1 MQPQH
6 VELVPRADRA
16 VADVVIVGGGQSG
29 LAAAHAA
36 ERAGL
41 RPLVLEAGAEP
52 VGSWPHYYDSLALFS
67 PARFSALPGRPFP
80 GDGERYPT
88 RDEVVAYL
96 RAYAANLDADIRCD
110 QRVDTVDRAED
121 GRMIARTATGL
132 EVEAGMVIAATG
144 GFRRP
149 HRPALSGLEHFTAA
163 VLHSSQ
169 YRSPDAFAGRRVV
182 VVGAGN
188 SAVQIAADLAS
199 VARVS
204 LATRA
209 PLRFKPQRPLGRD
222 LHWWLIRSGLDSASI
237 GRWLDRGTSVVDDGS
252 YRAALRSGNPDRRPM
267 FTGLDGDN
275 VRWSD
280 GSREHVDAIIL
291 ATGYRPGLDYLT
303 AIGALDGDDR
313 PLQRRGISSTVPGLG
328 YVGLPHQ
335 RSIASATLRGAG
347 PDAEHVIAAL
357 LGAARPA
364 RRRRGRSSPDQQ
376 RPARSLAAPR
386 ALHERASTL

>member
-1 MQPQH
+1 MQPQQD
-6 VELVPRADRA
+6 ELVPRAERA
-16 VADVVIVGGGQSG
+16 VADVVVVGGGQSG
-29 LAAAHAA
+29 LAAAYAA
-36 ERAGL
+36 GRAGL

-52 VGSWPHYYDSLALFS
+52 VGSWPRYYDSLALFS

-80 GDGERYPT
+80 GDCERYPT

-110 QRVDTVDRAED
+110 QRVDTVDRGED
-121 GRMIARTATGL
+121 GRVIARTATGL

-149 HRPALSGLEHFTAA
+149 HRPALPGLEHFTGA

-169 YRSPDAFAGRRVV
+169 YRAPEAFAGRRVV

-199 VARVS
+199 LARVT

-209 PLRFKPQRPLGRD
+209 PLRWQPQRPLGRD
-222 LHWWLIRSGLDSASI
+222 LHWWLIRSGLDSAPI
-237 GRWLDRGTSVVDDGS
+237 GRWLDRGTSIVDDGR
-252 YRAALRSGNPDRRPM
+252 YRAAVRSGNPDRRPM
-267 FTGLDGDN
+267 FTRLDGDG

-280 GSREHVDAIIL
+280 GTRERVDAVIL
-291 ATGYRPGLDYLT
+291 ATGYRPGLDYLS
-303 AIGALDGDDR
+303 AIGALDGDER
-313 PLQRRGISSTVPGLG
+313 PLHRRGISTTVSGLG

-347 PDAEHVIAAL
+347 PDAEYVIAAL
-357 LGAARPA
+357 
-364 RRRRGRSSPDQQ
+364 RSGTK
-376 RPARSLAAPR
+376 PARSSQRTTVASPALARRVALR
-386 ALHERASTL
+386 ATCCP

>member
-1 MQPQH
+1 MGPQQ
-6 VELVPRADRA
+6 VELLPRRERA

-29 LAAAHAA
+29 LAAAYAA
-36 ERAGL
+36 GRAGL

-88 RDEVVAYL
+88 RDDVVAYL
-96 RAYAANLDADIRCD
+96 RAYAATLDADIRCD
-110 QRVDTVDRAED
+110 QRVDTVDRAEH
-121 GRMIARTATGL
+121 GRLIARTATGL
-132 EVEAGMVIAATG
+132 EVEAGMAIAATG

-149 HRPALSGLEHFTAA
+149 HRPALQGLEQFTGT

-169 YRSPDAFAGRRVV
+169 YRAPDAFAGRRVV

-199 VARVS
+199 VARVT

-209 PLRFKPQRPLGRD
+209 PLRWQPQRPLGRD
-222 LHWWLIRSGLDSASI
+222 LHWWLIRSGLDSAAI
-237 GRWLDRGTSVVDDGS
+237 GRWLDRGTSIVDDGR
-252 YRAALRSGNPDRRPM
+252 YRAAVRSGNPDRRPM
-267 FTGLDGDN
+267 FTRLDGDD

-280 GSREHVDAIIL
+280 GTREPVDAIIL
-291 ATGYRPGLDYLT
+291 ATGYRPGLDYLR
-303 AIGALDGDDR
+303 AIGALDDDER
-313 PLQRRGISSTVPGLG
+313 PLHRRGISTTVPGLG

-357 LGAARPA
+357 
-364 RRRRGRSSPDQQ
+364 RSGI
-376 RPARSLAAPR
+376 RPARSPRRTSISAHAPARRVALRAACCP
-386 ALHERASTL
+386 

>member
-1 MQPQH
+1 MSP
-6 VELVPRADRA
+6 VEPLARTER
-16 VADVVIVGGGQSG
+16 ADVVIVGGGQSG
-29 LAAAHAA
+29 LAAAYAA
-36 ERAGL
+36 QRAGL
-41 RPLVLEAGAEP
+41 HAVVLEAGADP
-52 VGSWPHYYDSLALFS
+52 VGSWPHYYDSLTLFS
-67 PARFSALPGRPFP
+67 PARFSALPGQPFP

-96 RAYAANLDADIRCD
+96 RAYAQNLDADIR
-110 QRVDTVDRAED
+110 RHEYVDTVARDDD
-121 GRMIARTATGL
+121 GRLIARTATGL
-132 EVEAGMVIAATG
+132 NVEAGMVIAATG

-149 HRPALSGLEHFTAA
+149 HRPALPGLDRFTGA

-169 YRSPDAFAGRRVV
+169 YRAPDVFAGRRVV

-209 PLRFKPQRPLGRD
+209 PLRFRRQRPFGRD

-237 GRWLDRGTSVVDDGS
+237 GRRLDRGTSVVDDGR

-267 FTGLDGDN
+267 FTVLDDDG
-275 VRWSD
+275 VRWTD
-280 GSREHVDAIIL
+280 ATREPVDAVIL
-291 ATGYRPGLDYLT
+291 ATGYRPGLDYLKRL
-303 AIGALDGDDR
+303 GALDGDDW
-313 PLQRRGISSTVPGLG
+313 PLHRRGTSTTVPGLG

-347 PDAEHVIAAL
+347 PDAEHVIAEILSAASGARSPGRTTVPKPASARRMAL
-357 LGAARPA
+357 RAARCP
-364 RRRRGRSSPDQQ
+364 
-376 RPARSLAAPR
+376 
-386 ALHERASTL
+386 